1 MRAATNG
8 KGADLALNGV
18 GGSIFG
24 PLLGALARGGRIVVY
39 SAVGGREFALD
50 ILPFYRK
57 QLKLFG
63 LDTQPLNAS
72 HCAHILTEIG
82 PLFESGALKPPVIG
96 EVPALRGC
104 RGVRRCSRGNGRKD
118 CSSAPEWRRVSR
130 LRLAPQ
136 KQCGRKLRRAPR

>member
-24 PLLGALARGGRIVVY
+24 PLLGALAPGGRIVVY

-96 EVPALRGC
+96 ARYPLSAAAEAY
-104 RGVRRCSRGNGRKD
+104 GRVAAGTGGKIVLLPQ
-118 CSSAPEWRRVSR
+118 SGEESA
-130 LRLAPQ
+130 
-136 KQCGRKLRRAPR
+136 G